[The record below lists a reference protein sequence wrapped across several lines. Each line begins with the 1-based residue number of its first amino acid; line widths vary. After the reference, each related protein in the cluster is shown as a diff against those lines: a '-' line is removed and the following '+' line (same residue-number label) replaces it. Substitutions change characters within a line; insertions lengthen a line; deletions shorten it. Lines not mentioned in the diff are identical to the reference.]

1 MTGSNIKIESFVSA
15 IKNSRIKQPTQ
26 IGFSEEGWKGF
37 FDSFENISE
46 ADKQLF
52 ESGIWFFRYFN
63 EIRSELSKFNDK
75 VIDLDVLRRAYV
87 AIINRDYIVADSA
100 LKEHLEENKESGIT
114 VGAISEKKLPIG
126 PNDFEVHV
134 FAVIQAGLNAVR
146 FPLSETFAKN
156 KNISKK
162 KISDAEILRIL
173 QIRINLDSLYNT
185 LSDFWGEC
193 LWNQWNIQPK
203 ENVDLVV
210 PPKSKK
216 HLSRVI
222 SEHRYESLNAEFSYH
237 TFNIWS
243 NLPIIVKE
251 HERNKKRIVS
261 IDKKGKR
268 KIFRLGKYDD
278 ENELLPSLSMA
289 IATEE
294 LYWDKLLLTP
304 LPHFPNITI
313 RDMMHAWELLASFGR
328 TLKSKMPTDTG
339 VTGLKKLL
347 QFAPKFKMNELI
359 NSLKKATG
367 LSHEKIISMIKL
379 CVFSG
384 DLRQDPWIKPIIP
397 LADNSF
403 CAFIPS
409 LIVTNRIRLIE
420 SWMREGGT
428 NLDERGYAFEDHV
441 RKEIKKYIK
450 SSKHLSKTIFSSKL
464 VRLSEAGQEEEIDF
478 VWVIGSLVLIGE
490 VKCSLFPTSPIEFHN
505 FFDLIDSA
513 VLQAK
518 RKANFVQNNLF
529 ALFQTLNIEIPENE
543 EHLKVFPIVITNLPY
558 GSGFPVN
565 EVPITDL
572 RILIRYI
579 KGHQNFFISTAS
591 NGDDKATKM
600 VFYNS
605 VEEAEDNIINFL
617 KSPPTIKLFMKMLDR
632 EVMPLPRF
640 ENQKKNAGWV
650 RLYVNESLF
659 NQG

>member
-1 MTGSNIKIESFVSA
+1 MESFASA
-15 IKNSRIKQPTQ
+15 IKNSRIKHPTQ
-26 IGFSEEGWKGF
+26 IGFSEEEWKGF

-52 ESGIWFFRYFN
+52 ESGIWFFRYFD
-63 EIRSELSKFNDK
+63 EIRSALSKFNDK

-100 LKEHLEENKESGIT
+100 LKENIEENKESRINIGTIP
-114 VGAISEKKLPIG
+114 EKKLPIG

-134 FAVIQAGLNAVR
+134 FAVIQASLNAVR

-156 KNISKK
+156 QKISKK
-162 KISDAEILRIL
+162 KISDTEILRIL
-173 QIRINLDSLYNT
+173 QMRINLASLYNT

-193 LWNQWNIQPK
+193 LWNQWNIHSK

-243 NLPIIVKE
+243 NLPTKIKE
-251 HERNKKRIVS
+251 HEYNKKRIVS
-261 IDKKGKR
+261 IDKRGKR
-268 KIFRLGKYDD
+268 KVFRLGKYDD
-278 ENELLPSLSMA
+278 ENELLPSLCMA

-294 LYWDKLLLTP
+294 LYWNKLLLTP

-313 RDMMHAWELLASFGR
+313 RDMMHAWEILASLGR
-328 TLKSKMPTDTG
+328 TLKSKAPPDTG
-339 VTGLKKLL
+339 VTGLNKLL

-359 NSLKKATG
+359 NSLKKGTG
-367 LSHEKIISMIKL
+367 FSYEKIISMINL
-379 CVFSG
+379 FLFSG
-384 DLRQDPWIKPIIP
+384 DLRQDPWLKPIIP
-397 LADNSF
+397 IADNSF

-420 SWMREGGT
+420 SWMREGGI
-428 NLDERGYAFEDHV
+428 NLDKRGYAFEDHV
-441 RKEIKKYIK
+441 RKEIKKNIK
-450 SSKHLSKTIFSSKL
+450 SSKHLSKTIFSSESL
-464 VRLSEAGQEEEIDF
+464 RLSEAEQKEEIDF

-518 RKANFVQNNLF
+518 RKANFVQNNLP
-529 ALFQTLNIEIPENE
+529 ALFKTLNIDIPENE
-543 EHLKVFPIVITNLPY
+543 KHLKAFPIVITNLPY
-558 GSGFPVN
+558 GSGFPIN
-565 EVPITDL
+565 GVPITDL

-579 KGHQNFFISTAS
+579 EGHQNFFISTKA
-591 NGDDKATKM
+591 NGNDEATKM

-605 VEEAEDNIINFL
+605 AEEAEDNIIKFL
-617 KSPPTIKLFMKMLDR
+617 KSPPTTKLFMKMLDR
-632 EVMPLPRF
+632 EVLPF
-640 ENQKKNAGWV
+640 PIFDKNKKNAGWV

-659 NQG
+659 NDG